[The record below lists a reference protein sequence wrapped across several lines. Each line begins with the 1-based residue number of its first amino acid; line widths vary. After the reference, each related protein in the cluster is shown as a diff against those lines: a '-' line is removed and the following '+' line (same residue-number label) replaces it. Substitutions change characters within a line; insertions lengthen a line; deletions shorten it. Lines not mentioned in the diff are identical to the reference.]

1 MEELKVLFHG
11 SPNELIGDKLNP
23 SQGDDSDERPENNQF
38 GVYATDRKD
47 LAIVMGILGCKDVIG
62 GSIDEYHKGKLN
74 ARIYGE
80 FPEQEYIYVY
90 HLPIDTFSQ
99 TEIDKHQFVS
109 LVAVKPIKV
118 EKLKIKDFTHLIRKA
133 TKEETDYW
141 MKKYGK

>member
-1 MEELKVLFHG
+1 MGKLTILYHG
-11 SPNELIGDKLNP
+11 SSNKLIGDKLNP

-47 LAIVMGILGCKDVIG
+47 LAIVMAILGCEDVIG
-62 GSIDEYHKGKLN
+62 GSIDEYQDDKLN

-80 FPEQEYIYVY
+80 FPKQEYIYVY
-90 HLPIDTFSQ
+90 HLPIETFKQ
-99 TEIDKHQFVS
+99 TQIDKHQFVS
-109 LVAVKPIKV
+109 LIAIKPVKV
-118 EKLKIKDFTHLIRKA
+118 EKLKLKEFTHLIKKA

>member
-1 MEELKVLFHG
+1 MEKLKVLFHG
-11 SPNELIGDKLNP
+11 SSNKLIGDKLNP

-47 LAIVMGILGCKDVIG
+47 LAIVMGILGCKDVVG
-62 GSIDEYHKGKLN
+62 GSIDAYQEGKLN

-80 FPEQEYIYVY
+80 FPKQEYIYVY
-90 HLPIDTFSQ
+90 HLPVETFKQ

-109 LVAVKPIKV
+109 LVAVKPVKV
-118 EKLKIKDFTHLIRKA
+118 EKLKVKDFTNLIQKA
-133 TKEETDYW
+133 TEEETDYW